1 MQPFGRGSDR
11 KPDADGVR
19 APRVCFPLTPA
30 LSPRESICL
39 AERGH
44 SCPQQRTLLDL
55 GLYSGCAF
63 VRKMLRTG
71 MSALRAKHDGE
82 DTGAPGNRAS
92 AFARSF
98 RLRSELRRYKSAG

>member
-11 KPDADGVR
+11 KLDADGVR
-19 APRVCFPLTPA
+19 AARVCFALTPA
-30 LSPRESICL
+30 LSPKESICL

-71 MSALRAKHDGE
+71 MSSTCQTLGVSPAEPGVCSMNNQ
-82 DTGAPGNRAS
+82 GATA
-92 AFARSF
+92 AA
-98 RLRSELRRYKSAG
+98 A

>member
-11 KPDADGVR
+11 KPDADGVH

-30 LSPRESICL
+30 LGPQSRLVGIGESICL

-71 MSALRAKHDGE
+71 MSALRAKHVGE

-92 AFARSF
+92 VFARS
-98 RLRSELRRYKSAG
+98 